1 MLTERTFDDAAFTQ
15 RAAAMTALGGLRA
28 FLSLH
33 NSICVNCHKL
43 LNLRFVADCNRG
55 TIRNII
61 QYKWK
66 GWLLTSFSSI
76 VLVLAHLTE
85 VAGGCAGCSA
95 FAVLPGRAL
104 LALHSALDV
113 TVIPTCASEAIQCF
127 RQSPDWAWMALH
139 LVALVLVLAGGA
151 HAAV

>member
-1 MLTERTFDDAAFTQ
+1 VIGDGAIVNIKSHMLTERTFDDAAFTQ

-43 LNLRFVADCNRG
+43 LNLCLVADCNRG
-55 TIRNII
+55 TTRNINI
-61 QYKWK
+61 QYKRK

-113 TVIPTCASEAIQCF
+113 TVIPTCASEA
-127 RQSPDWAWMALH
+127 
-139 LVALVLVLAGGA
+139 V
-151 HAAV
+151 